1 MFKIYRFPEI
11 HFLALSL
18 HIHINTRLNF
28 LKKILKSTCTF
39 LFHFANTNHWDY
51 NCFSPQ
57 KNASFFHA
65 MNKYCNINNIKIVK
79 LICNQSVSVYVH
91 KLQKIDTVCSSQC
104 PTWGSTCKL
113 SLCFDT
119 FIYTR
124 TRAHV
129 KVRHRKI
136 SGPLLTCFPNT
147 LSFNKHKSR
156 CFSSQLRHVTR
167 GTSLSGLVTEGER
180 EARVGGIHYNYTLT
194 SIPTVATTPQ
204 LQTVTENWHTRL
216 INWERD

>member
-1 MFKIYRFPEI
+1 MSKIYRFPEI

-18 HIHINTRLNF
+18 HIHINTCLNF
-28 LKKILKSTCTF
+28 LEKILKKHMRFPLSLCKHKS
-39 LFHFANTNHWDY
+39 LRLQLLLP
-51 NCFSPQ
+51 S
-57 KNASFFHA
+57 KNASFFHT

-79 LICNQSVSVYVH
+79 LIRNQSVSVYVH